1 MDATGS
7 ILPGLR
13 PANVVRNVFIKP
25 NVNPRICIFAEVAEG
40 FAFLQ
45 TFYFSFGLQA
55 LDFGAFALSFNPAG
69 EINLH
74 RGNRAGVRGIG
85 FDGSLAFLIAKVGP
99 PGGARFGRRVG
110 RAWAG
115 QQLRPQFAG

>member
-7 ILPGLR
+7 ILPGFRLTDVGR
-13 PANVVRNVFIKP
+13 DVFIKSD
-25 NVNPRICIFAEVAEG
+25 VDARVGVLAEVAEG
-40 FAFLQ
+40 FEFHPAQERRVFRA
-45 TFYFSFGLQA
+45 GLR
-55 LDFGAFALSFNPAG
+55 GAFALSFNPAG

>member
-7 ILPGLR
+7 ILPGFRLTDVGR
-13 PANVVRNVFIKP
+13 DVFIKSD
-25 NVNPRICIFAEVAEG
+25 VDARSSIFADVPEG

-45 TFYFSFGLQA
+45 TFDFGFGLQA
-55 LDFGAFALSFNPAG
+55 LDFGTSALSFNPAG

-74 RGNRAGVRGIG
+74 RGNRAGARAIG
-85 FDGSLAFLIAKVGP
+85 FDGRQDLAPVLCP
-99 PGGARFGRRVG
+99 PSSARFGRRVG
-110 RAWAG
+110 RARAG